1 MKKKLM
7 KRLIVFVTVAVVAG
21 SFIGC
26 GKDTSNIEKE
36 KSPNSGEIMV
46 LGSSALQPLAE
57 VAAKDFM
64 EKNTDAIINVQG
76 GGSGAGI
83 KGVLEGSCDIGNSDV
98 TADVKFGDQE
108 KVKDL
113 VDHKVCGIGFAV
125 VVSKDVT
132 IDSLTKEQIKDIFQG
147 NITNWSQVGGTDKEI
162 VLIHRKSSSGTR
174 LTFVDK
180 IMDGEKEDSSIGI
193 TKPESG
199 AVREAVK
206 VTEGSISY
214 LALSYLSEDVMRD
227 VKPISL
233 NGVEPSN
240 DNVTKGDYPF
250 WSYEHMYTLG
260 EAEGVEKSFI
270 DYMISEENE
279 KNVEALGYIPM
290 SKLK

>member
-1 MKKKLM
+1 MKNNYGKKLM
-7 KRLIVFVTVAVVAG
+7 KILILAIIIVSLT
-21 SFIGC
+21 GC
-26 GKDTSNIEKE
+26 GKDTSNIGEE
-36 KSPNSGEIMV
+36 KSPTSGEIMV

-57 VAAKDFM
+57 AAAKDFM
-64 EKNTDAIINVQG
+64 DKNTDAIINVQG

-98 TADVKFGDQE
+98 TADVKFADQE
-108 KVKDL
+108 KIKDL

-125 VVSKDVT
+125 VVSKDLT
-132 IDSLTKEQIKDIFQG
+132 IDSLTKEEIKDIFQG
-147 NITNWSQVGGTDKEI
+147 KITNWSEVGGDDKEI

-180 IMDGEKEDSSIGI
+180 VMDGEKEDASIGI

-214 LALSYLSEDVMRD
+214 LALSYLSEDVMED
-227 VKPISL
+227 VKPISI
-233 NGVEPSN
+233 NGIEASN
-240 DNVTKGDYPF
+240 ENIAKGEYPF

-260 EAEGVEKSFI
+260 EAEGLEKSFI

>member
-1 MKKKLM
+1 MKRKLM
-7 KRLIVFVTVAVVAG
+7 KRLIGVVTAAVVAG

-26 GKDTSNIEKE
+26 GNNTSNIGEE
-36 KSPNSGEIMV
+36 KSPTSGEIMV

-57 VAAKDFM
+57 ISAKDFM
-64 EKNTDAIINVQG
+64 DQNKDAVINVQG

-83 KGVLEGSCDIGNSDV
+83 KGVIEGSCDIGNSDV
-98 TADVKFGDQE
+98 TADVTFGE
-108 KVKDL
+108 EAKVKDL

-132 IDSLTKEQIKDIFQG
+132 IDSLTKEQLKDIFQG
-147 NITNWSQVGGTDKEI
+147 KITNWSQVGGDDKEI
-162 VLIHRKSSSGTR
+162 ILVHRKSSSGTR

-180 IMDGEKEDSSIGI
+180 IMDGEKEDASIGI

-199 AVREAVK
+199 AVREAIK
-206 VTEGSISY
+206 VTKGSISY
-214 LALSYLSEDVMRD
+214 LALSYLSEDVMED
-227 VKPISL
+227 VKPMGI

-240 DNVTKGDYPF
+240 ENVIKGEYPF

-260 EAEGVEKSFI
+260 EAEGLEKLFI
-270 DYMISEENE
+270 DYMISQENE